1 MLYPWYASVIKFLWC
16 IYQTTIKE
24 IKFEEEEAAG
34 QEDGTSPVIEKDVEL
49 LASLKWSDTDN
60 FYMNLG
66 CHKGKSSLLLI
77 IGIPL

>member
-1 MLYPWYASVIKFLWC
+1 MLYLRHEFKIKFAP
-16 IYQTTIKE
+16 YFHQTTIKE

-34 QEDGTSPVIEKDVEL
+34 QEEGTSPVIEKDVEL

-66 CHKGKSSLLLI
+66 CHKGTSHYRSI
-77 IGIPL
+77 